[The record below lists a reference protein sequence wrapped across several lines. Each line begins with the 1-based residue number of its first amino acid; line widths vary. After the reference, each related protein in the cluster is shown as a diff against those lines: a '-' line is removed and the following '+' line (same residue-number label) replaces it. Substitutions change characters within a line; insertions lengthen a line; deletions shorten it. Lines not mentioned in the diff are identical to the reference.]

1 MTGRRPGGGRPVL
14 AMVESNTTGTGRAFA
29 AAAREGGL
37 RPVLLSSR
45 PDRYAW
51 VAEDRVDVARVDTSD
66 PIAVATGAE
75 GVAVASSAP
84 LAGLLTSSEYF
95 VAVTARAAAG
105 LGLPG
110 PDPSAVE
117 ACRDKRRQR
126 AVLEAAGVAVPA
138 HAAAASAGEAA
149 EVALAIGFPVVV
161 KPADGTGS
169 RGVRLCRDSDEV
181 LGQAAGLLALRH
193 DERGR
198 PTLPAVLVEEYVEG
212 PECSVETFGAEVVGV
227 TAKHLG
233 RLPTFVEI
241 GHDFPAPPLPGS
253 PDGAADARGAL
264 AVAAVGALGLGFGPA
279 HTEIRLGPRGPV
291 VIEVNPR
298 LAGGRIPIL
307 VRLATGLDLIGATVA
322 AVTGETG
329 PLPRP
334 GSGHASIRFLVA
346 PEAGRVRRIGGVA
359 AAAAVPGV
367 VDAALIV
374 RTGQRVGGHGSFLDR
389 VGHVISAAPGAPAA
403 RTAAETAL
411 GLLELDLDF
420 DHDDAREVHQPPP
433 RQAAPRLRP
442 TTSGV
447 A

>member
-1 MTGRRPGGGRPVL
+1 VGRGMTGRRPGGGRPVL

-138 HAAAASAGEAA
+138 YAAAASAGEAA

-253 PDGAADARGAL
+253 PDGAADARVVVLLPDEGHRYQDTVYDDAWL
-264 AVAAVGALGLGFGPA
+264 RRQGL
-279 HTEIRLGPRGPV
+279 
-291 VIEVNPR
+291 
-298 LAGGRIPIL
+298 
-307 VRLATGLDLIGATVA
+307 
-322 AVTGETG
+322 
-329 PLPRP
+329 
-334 GSGHASIRFLVA
+334 
-346 PEAGRVRRIGGVA
+346 RVRRLPNRPVEVDAPDDGGPEWSCLRWNRRRFETVVPSGRPRGA
-359 AAAAVPGV
+359 AA
-367 VDAALIV
+367 
-374 RTGQRVGGHGSFLDR
+374 
-389 VGHVISAAPGAPAA
+389 
-403 RTAAETAL
+403 
-411 GLLELDLDF
+411 
-420 DHDDAREVHQPPP
+420 
-433 RQAAPRLRP
+433 
-442 TTSGV
+442 
-447 A
+447 